1 MLAVAVLATTY
12 LFAAEDATSQ
22 DPLMAEYDGFW
33 TAATGAKGRMTAQIR
48 PLGKNQ
54 YDGFV
59 IFTRS
64 RNTVTGFQL
73 KKATA
78 ENGVLKLA
86 GTATAPAGGDLPGQ
100 NEVTAEIRE
109 GK

>member
-1 MLAVAVLATTY
+1 MNVKVIVNILV
-12 LFAAEDATSQ
+12 FAALAATHLFGAENTAHA

-33 TAATGAKGRMTAQIR
+33 TATTGAKGRMTAQIR

-59 IFTRS
+59 ILTRA

-73 KKATA
+73 KKASA
-78 ENGVLKLA
+78 ENGVLKLVGA
-86 GTATAPAGGDLPGQ
+86 ATAPAGADLPGQ
-100 NEVTAEIRE
+100 
-109 GK
+109 